1 MCGMSAI
8 GEECA
13 MAAGGGGINIR
24 LTTKADHERSSM
36 IEEGDV
42 EVRKTDLSL
51 VGDSEPSLRRELQVA
66 R

>member
-1 MCGMSAI
+1 MCSMS

-13 MAAGGGGINIR
+13 MAAGGGGIDIR
-24 LTTKADHERSSM
+24 LTTKAERRSM
-36 IEEGDV
+36 TEEGDV

>member
-1 MCGMSAI
+1 MCSMS
-8 GEECA
+8 GEESA

-36 IEEGDV
+36 TKGGDV
-42 EVRKTDLSL
+42 EVAKTDLSL
-51 VGDSEPSLRRELQVA
+51 VGDSEPSLRREMQVA